1 MSNNVILKNLY
12 GEEKTYYGIDVI
24 SVPNASS
31 SDALKYVAAEA
42 DTLSPRIEGTTLLY
56 GDTVVQTSVLA
67 SSVISGELTVTVA
80 PGANN
85 KVMARVNCANGS
97 WMATKDTETLKNV
110 LIFTRDDESATTI
123 AQKLFPEY
131 KLNASFTTQNGYP
144 WGFVE
149 ITNGVITGYHNAGI
163 AEGYTISVKGPV
175 DVSDY
180 HIYNILFKSSKYE
193 DRLIVASYNSTGY
206 IAAETKPA
214 FGLLRVQV
222 NVKPRLQEK
231 TAQITEN
238 GTTEVSA
245 DSGYDG
251 LSKVTITTSVSGG
264 GGTDISDFGDAGGN
278 GSVIVLPNSGG
289 VDVYCKC
296 QPLSIL
302 DAGYPSWLTNI
313 SILSPNVIAALDSF
327 ASSLITD
334 HTGFDAIFSGAS
346 TALFMGS
353 DHPCDIP
360 TFSENTDKNWNG
372 LRSVLYG
379 SIKRY
384 DDWRRNDRIDYAAYT
399 RQYIGTQAGSG
410 TINVGD
416 KITFPFVW
424 YPAEADGSTKFA
436 GYLLS
441 TPTGDMPT
449 YESVY
454 KVYGSPSSQYIVF
467 CNANVNYGISY
478 NVIMASAGAIYL
490 TDKVILLL
498 WYSYGE
504 QTIPAAVL
512 TQMAGA
518 EWPYG
523 DVPLV
528 AGWNATI
535 VTLDAEGH
543 QQSATITITIEEI
556 QSAMTNAGVY
566 FDASKINYSTMSDYE
581 KSALEAHYV
590 TAYKRKGTKSFSI
603 TLNVVCEDT
612 STNNS

>member
-1 MSNNVILKNLY
+1 MADVTLKNRD
-12 GEEKTYYGIDVI
+12 GIDVAFKNI
-24 SVPNASS
+24 KSVELQGENGEA
-31 SDALKYVAAEA
+31 AEYVAAEA
-42 DTLSPRIEGTTLLY
+42 DTLSPRIDGTTLLY
-56 GDTVVQTSVLA
+56 ADTVVQTSVLA

-123 AQKLFPEY
+123 AQKLFHECT
-131 KLNASFTTQNGYP
+131 LNASFTTENGYP

-163 AEGYTISVKGPV
+163 ADGYTISVKGPV

-180 HIYNILFKSSKYE
+180 RIYNILFQSSKYE
-193 DRLIVASYNSTGY
+193 DRLIVANYNSTGY

-214 FGLLRVQV
+214 FGLLKVQV
-222 NVKPRLQEK
+222 NVKPHLQEK

-264 GGTDISDFGDAGGN
+264 TDISDFGDAGGN

-296 QPLSIL
+296 QSLSVV
-302 DAGYPSWLTNI
+302 DSGYPSWLTNI
-313 SILSPNVIAALDSF
+313 NILSPNVIAALDSF

-346 TALFMGS
+346 KALFMDS

-360 TFSENTDKNWNG
+360 TFSENTAKNWSG
-372 LRSVLYG
+372 LISVLYG

-384 DDWRRNDRIDYAAYT
+384 DGRHDPAKVLPYDKYVRSYIANSVDVGNGNIYA
-399 RQYIGTQAGSG
+399 
-410 TINVGD
+410 GD

-424 YPAEADGSTKFA
+424 YPAEADGSKFA

-454 KVYGSPSSQYIVF
+454 KVYGSPSAQYIVF

-478 NVIMASAGAIYL
+478 NAIMAGAGITYL
-490 TDKVILLL
+490 TDKVIMLL

-512 TQMAGA
+512 TQMAGE

-528 AGWNATI
+528 TGWNATI
-535 VTLDAEGH
+535 SALDAEGH
-543 QQSATITITIEEI
+543 QQFSTIPITIEEI

-590 TAYKRKGTKSFSI
+590 AAYKRKGTKSFSI

-612 STNNS
+612 STT

>member
-1 MSNNVILKNLY
+1 MSNNVILKNFY
-12 GEEKTYYGIDVI
+12 GEEKTYPGIDVI

-31 SDALKYVAAEA
+31 SETLKYVTAEA

-56 GDTVVQTSVLA
+56 EDTVVQTSVLA
-67 SSVISGELTVTVA
+67 SSLISGELTVTVA

-131 KLNASFTTQNGYP
+131 TLNASFTTQNDYP

-163 AEGYTISVKGPV
+163 ADGYTISVKGPV

-193 DRLIVASYNSTGY
+193 DGLIVANYNSTRY

-214 FGLLRVQV
+214 FGLLKVQV

-245 DSGYDG
+245 DSSYDG

-264 GGTDISDFGDAGGN
+264 ADISDFGDAGGN
-278 GSVIVLPNSGG
+278 GSVIVLLNSSG

-296 QPLSIL
+296 QSLSMT
-302 DAGYPSWLTNI
+302 DTGYPSWLTNI
-313 SILSPNVIAALDSF
+313 NILSPNVIAALDSF

-334 HTGFDAIFSGAS
+334 HTGFDAIFSDAS
-346 TALFMGS
+346 TALFMDS

-360 TFSENTDKNWNG
+360 TFSENTAKSWDG
-372 LRSVLYG
+372 LREVLYE

-384 DDWRRNDRIDYAAYT
+384 SDFRRNDFIDYASYT
-399 RQYIGTQAGSG
+399 RQYIGTQTGSG

-449 YESVY
+449 YAAVY

-478 NVIMASAGAIYL
+478 NVIMAGAGAIYL
-490 TDKVILLL
+490 TDKVIMLL

-512 TQMAGA
+512 TQMTGA

-523 DVPLV
+523 DVHLV
-528 AGWNATI
+528 TGWNATI

-543 QQSATITITIEEI
+543 RQSATIPITIEGT

-590 TAYKRKGTKSFSI
+590 AAYKRKGTKSFSI

>member
-1 MSNNVILKNLY
+1 MSNNVTLKNLY
-12 GEEKTYYGIDVI
+12 GEKKAYQGIDVI
-24 SVPNASS
+24 SVPNANGT
-31 SDALKYVAAEA
+31 DALKYVTAEA
-42 DTLSPRIEGTTLLY
+42 YTLSPRIDGATLLY
-56 GDTVVQTSVLA
+56 GETVEQTSVLA

-85 KVMARVNCANGS
+85 KIMARVDCANGS
-97 WMATKDTETLKNV
+97 WMATEDTKALKNV
-110 LIFTRDDESATTI
+110 LIFTRYDESATTI

-131 KLNASFTTQNGYP
+131 ALSASFTTQTGYP

-149 ITNGVITGYHNAGI
+149 IANGAITGYHNAGI
-163 AEGYTISVKGPV
+163 ADGYTISVKGPV

-180 HIYNILFKSSKYE
+180 HIYNSLFQTSKYE
-193 DRLIVASYNSTGY
+193 DRLIVANYNSTGY

-222 NVKPRLQEK
+222 NVKPHLQEK

-264 GGTDISDFGDAGGN
+264 ADISDFGDAGGN

-289 VDVYCKC
+289 IDVYCKC
-296 QPLSIL
+296 QSLSIL
-302 DAGYPSWLTNI
+302 DSGYPDWLTQI
-313 SILSPNVIAALDSF
+313 IILSPNVIAALNSF

-334 HTGFDAIFSGAS
+334 HTEFDAIFSDAS
-346 TALFMGS
+346 KALFMDS

-360 TFSENTDKNWNG
+360 AFSENTAKSWDG
-372 LRSVLYG
+372 LRGVLYE

-384 DDWRRNDRIDYAAYT
+384 NDFYRNDFINYTAYT
-399 RQYIGTQAGSG
+399 RTYIGNQIEDGI
-410 TINVGD
+410 INVGD

-424 YPAEADGSTKFA
+424 YSAEANGSKIA
-436 GYLLS
+436 GYLS
-441 TPTGDMPT
+441 NTPTGDMPT

-454 KVYGSPSSQYIVF
+454 KVYGSLSSQFIGF
-467 CNANVNYGISY
+467 CNANADYGISY
-478 NVIMASAGAIYL
+478 NVICAFSGEIYL
-490 TDKVILLL
+490 TDKWILFS

-512 TQMAGA
+512 TQLIGQ
-518 EWPYG
+518 EWSYG

-528 AGWNATI
+528 DGWNATI
-535 VTLDAEGH
+535 RAADAEGN
-543 QQSATITITIEEI
+543 QQVSTIPITIEEL

-590 TAYKRKGTKSFSI
+590 AAYKRKGTKSFSI

>member
-1 MSNNVILKNLY
+1 MADVTLKNRD
-12 GEEKTYYGIDVI
+12 GIDVAFKNI
-24 SVPNASS
+24 KSVELQSENGKA
-31 SDALKYVAAEA
+31 AEYVVAEA
-42 DTLSPRIEGTTLLY
+42 DTLSLRIEGTTLLY

-110 LIFTRDDESATTI
+110 LIFARDDESATTI
-123 AQKLFPEY
+123 AQKLFPEC
-131 KLNASFTTQNGYP
+131 KLNASFTTENGYP

-214 FGLLRVQV
+214 FGLLKVQV

-346 TALFMGS
+346 KALFMDS

-360 TFSENTDKNWNG
+360 TFSENTAKNWNG
-372 LRSVLYG
+372 LREVLYE

-384 DDWRRNDRIDYAAYT
+384 SDFRRNDCIDYAAYT
-399 RQYIGTQAGSG
+399 RQYIGAQTGSG

-424 YPAEADGSTKFA
+424 YPAEANGSKFA
-436 GYLLS
+436 GYLS
-441 TPTGDMPT
+441 NTPTGDMPT
-449 YESVY
+449 YASVY

-467 CNANVNYGISY
+467 CNAKVNYGISY

-490 TDKVILLL
+490 TDKVIMLL

-512 TQMAGA
+512 TQMTGA

-535 VTLDAEGH
+535 LTLDAEGH
-543 QQSATITITIEEI
+543 QQFSTIPITIEEI

-590 TAYKRKGTKSFSI
+590 AAYKRKGTKSFSI